1 MAVKRLI
8 TPFEHIKKHTFS
20 EKEAITTIINKCS
33 VCFVNIEK
41 QLKSTNHM
49 FTSG

>member
-8 TPFEHIKKHTFS
+8 TPFEHIKKRTFS

-33 VCFVNIEK
+33 VCFVNNENQQKEIN
-41 QLKSTNHM
+41 QMLKY
-49 FTSG
+49 G

>member
-20 EKEAITTIINKCS
+20 EKEAITQTINNGL
-33 VCFVNIEK
+33 VCFVNIGRSRK
-41 QLKSTNHM
+41 
-49 FTSG
+49 